1 MKKVLIAYP
10 INKEAISEL
19 FDSYEVYAPEHDA
32 IKREQVL
39 DMIADYDVLVPT
51 FGFYTDGD
59 MMDKAPNLKLIAN
72 YGVGYNN
79 IDIEAAT
86 KRGITVTNTPKTTCE
101 PTAEIAFALLLAA
114 GRRIG
119 YYDRNLRQPRGVDW
133 GIYADA
139 GVSIFGKTLG
149 IIGMGRIGQ
158 AIARRG
164 VASGMD
170 IIYHNRNRLSSE
182 IESLYNARYVSFDE
196 LLTTADYVSLNAP
209 STPETIKLIGEKELD
224 MMKPNSIFIN
234 TARGNM
240 VDEAALVKALKEEK
254 IFAAGLDV
262 YENEPKIH
270 PDLLE
275 LENVVLSP
283 HAGTKTIEDRDKM
296 ANEMVQNIIGFFE
309 GKYKVE
315 RVN

>member
-196 LLTTADYVSLNAP
+196 LLKTADYVSLNAP

>member
-1 MKKVLIAYP
+1 
-10 INKEAISEL
+10 
-19 FDSYEVYAPEHDA
+19 
-32 IKREQVL
+32 
-39 DMIADYDVLVPT
+39 
-51 FGFYTDGD
+51 
-59 MMDKAPNLKLIAN
+59 
-72 YGVGYNN
+72 
-79 IDIEAAT
+79 
-86 KRGITVTNTPKTTCE
+86 
-101 PTAEIAFALLLAA
+101 
-114 GRRIG
+114 
-119 YYDRNLRQPRGVDW
+119 
-133 GIYADA
+133 
-139 GVSIFGKTLG
+139 
-149 IIGMGRIGQ
+149 
-158 AIARRG
+158 
-164 VASGMD
+164 
-170 IIYHNRNRLSSE
+170 
-182 IESLYNARYVSFDE
+182 
-196 LLTTADYVSLNAP
+196 
-209 STPETIKLIGEKELD
+209 